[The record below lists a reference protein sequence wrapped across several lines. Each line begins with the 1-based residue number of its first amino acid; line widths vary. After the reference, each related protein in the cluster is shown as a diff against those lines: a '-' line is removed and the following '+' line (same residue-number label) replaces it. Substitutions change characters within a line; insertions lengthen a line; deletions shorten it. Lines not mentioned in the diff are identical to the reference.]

1 MENDTGIVMKTLV
14 VYDSVYGNTE
24 KIARAI
30 GEAIN
35 GEVEV
40 VHANAVNPSGLDAY
54 NLLVVGGPTHAGRAT
69 QAIKDFLKSVPASA
83 ISGTNVAAFDTRL
96 TTRLVKIF
104 GFAAGRIASSLEKLG
119 GRLVVPPEPF
129 YVVGGEGPLREGEV
143 ERAAGWAREI
153 EKNIQ

>member
-1 MENDTGIVMKTLV
+1 MKTLV

-54 NLLVVGGPTHAGRAT
+54 DLLVVGGPTHAGRAT
-69 QAIKDFLKSVPASA
+69 QAMKNFLKDIPASSIA
-83 ISGTNVAAFDTRL
+83 DTNVAVFDTRL
-96 TTRLVKIF
+96 TTRWVKIF
-104 GFAAGRIASSLEKLG
+104 GFAAGRIANSLEKLG
-119 GRLVVPPEPF
+119 GKLAVPPEPF

-143 ERAAGWAREI
+143 ERAGDWAKEI

>member
-1 MENDTGIVMKTLV
+1 MELDTRIVMKTLV

-30 GEAIN
+30 GDAIS

-40 VHANAVNPSGLDAY
+40 VHASAVNSSGLDAY
-54 NLLVVGGPTHAGRAT
+54 GLLVVGGPTHAGRAT
-69 QAIKDFLKSVPASA
+69 QAMKDFLKNIPASA
-83 ISGTNVAAFDTRL
+83 VAGTPVAAFDTRL
-96 TTRLVKIF
+96 TTRWVKIF

-119 GRLVVPPEPF
+119 GRLAVPPKPF
-129 YVVGGEGPLREGEV
+129 YVVGGEGPLRDGEV
-143 ERAAGWAREI
+143 ERAADWAREI